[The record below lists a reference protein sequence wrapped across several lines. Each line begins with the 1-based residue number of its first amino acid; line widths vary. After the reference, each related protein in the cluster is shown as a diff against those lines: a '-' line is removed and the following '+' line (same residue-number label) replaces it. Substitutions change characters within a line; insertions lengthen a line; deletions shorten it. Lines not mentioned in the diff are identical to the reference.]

1 MGIALIGI
9 MNYGPDTIL
18 QGAAAQDI
26 GTRWGVGK
34 TAGFINGVSS
44 VGQLVSAYLVG
55 SVSQHC
61 GWDTLFYVFTALA
74 MLGGLVMA
82 TRWRQIN
89 PVGAAP
95 CRRDG

>member
-34 TAGFINGVSS
+34 TSGFINGVSS
-44 VGQLVSAYLVG
+44 VGQVISAYLVG
-55 SVSQHC
+55 TVSQRY
-61 GWDTLFYVFTALA
+61 GWDPLFYVFMALA
-74 MLGGLVMA
+74 LLGGAVLA
-82 TRWRQIN
+82 TRWRHAN
-89 PVGAAP
+89 PL
-95 CRRDG
+95 R